1 MQDLVFIALVI
12 AFFAIATGAV
22 YLCDR
27 IVRAGEA
34 PVDSLRETP
43 VEELVR

>member
-1 MQDLVFIALVI
+1 MEDLVFIALVI
-12 AFFAIATGAV
+12 AFFATATGAV

-34 PVDSLRETP
+34 PAVPVPSAPVD
-43 VEELVR
+43 ELVR

>member
-27 IVRAGEA
+27 IVRGVRRRLTPCAEA
-34 PVDSLRETP
+34 P